1 MTPREKEV
9 PPRKVTRTLEETAY
23 LELLQAGR
31 VAERWATEAMKPTG
45 LTPSQFNVLR
55 ILRGARPEALPCK
68 TISERM
74 VHHDPDVTRL
84 LDRLERLGWI
94 EKARDTRDRRVV
106 KVGITPAGLEVI
118 ESASRVVGGC
128 LRSALGHFNEQ
139 ELTTLIELLGRVS
152 AAAPAN
158 DAPSISK
165 AAKVPTT
172 NRRRD
177 S

>member
-1 MTPREKEV
+1 MTPREETRPK
-9 PPRKVTRTLEETAY
+9 KVLRSLEETAY

-55 ILRGARPEALPCK
+55 ILRGARPDALSCS

-84 LDRLERLGWI
+84 LDRLERLGWV

-106 KVGITPAGLEVI
+106 KVAITPAGLDVI

-128 LRSALGHFNEQ
+128 LRSALGHFDEQ
-139 ELTTLIELLGRVS
+139 ELTTLIQLLARVS
-152 AAAPAN
+152 AAAPKN
-158 DAPSISK
+158 DAPPISQ
-165 AAKVPTT
+165 TT
-172 NRRRD
+172 KSRSTTRRSR